1 MKSLPPPSSCAAV
14 SAFSIRHLAGNT
26 CSAVPGGIFSLRMHM
41 AFAVTLTRNI
51 RKLILS
57 KKYMP
62 CPKGGWRY
70 GCFYP
75 ASSVPSLAM
84 LSFRGLSVF
93 VWPSCVHSLRGLR
106 SCYIFITLDDFI
118 KEKAH
123 RLTF

>member
-1 MKSLPPPSSCAAV
+1 MKSLPPPGSCAAV

-70 GCFYP
+70 GCFL
-75 ASSVPSLAM
+75 PSF
-84 LSFRGLSVF
+84 LSPQSGYAELQGPERVRVAVMCSFPPWSQVLLYFYYSR
-93 VWPSCVHSLRGLR
+93 
-106 SCYIFITLDDFI
+106 
-118 KEKAH
+118 
-123 RLTF
+123 